1 MSPVAAIEPKQTKTN
16 QLTNRQRAAIP
27 HLIGAR
33 SLEEAR
39 RKARVA
45 KATFYGW
52 LKEEAFQAELRRQ
65 QGQVVT
71 EALERLKAGVSEA
84 VDGLVELM
92 KAEEKNIK
100 LRACHGVLDFTLR
113 AKEMEELIE
122 RLAKVEKLVSERKS
136 YR

>member
-1 MSPVAAIEPKQTKTN
+1 MGSVAVIEPKQTKMN
-16 QLTNRQRAAIP
+16 HLTNRQRATIP

-52 LKEEAFQAELRRQ
+52 LKEEAFQAELKRQ
-65 QGQVVT
+65 QSQVIT
-71 EALERLKAGVSEA
+71 EALERLKAGVTEA
-84 VDGLVELM
+84 VDGLVDLM
-92 KAEEKNIK
+92 KAEEKTIK
-100 LRACHGVLDFTLR
+100 LRACQGVLDFTLR
-113 AKEMEELIE
+113 AKEMDELIE
-122 RLAKVEKLVSERKS
+122 RLARVEKVVSERKS